1 MGLLWA
7 SAQAVSPARAPGGHL
22 CPWAAYT
29 LLNTQVQAHRVSY
42 RLPGLQFWVS
52 PFPLPEAMVEC
63 RFFKFILVL
72 TPQLPG
78 K

>member
-1 MGLLWA
+1 MGLLCA
-7 SAQAVSPARAPGGHL
+7 SARAVSPAGAPGSHL
-22 CPWAAYT
+22 CLWAAYT
-29 LLNTQVQAHRVSY
+29 LLNTQVQSHCVSQAA
-42 RLPGLQFWVS
+42 RFAILGQSSPLPG
-52 PFPLPEAMVEC
+52 PMVDC